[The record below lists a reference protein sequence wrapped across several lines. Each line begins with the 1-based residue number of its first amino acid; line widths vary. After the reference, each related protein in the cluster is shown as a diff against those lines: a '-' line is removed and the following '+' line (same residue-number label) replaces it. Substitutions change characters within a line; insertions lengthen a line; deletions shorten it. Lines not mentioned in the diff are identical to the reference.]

1 MTAIHQVKP
10 LSEKLQAIR
19 GMTDILPQETYRWQF
34 VERKITDIL
43 NKYNYQEIRMPVIEK
58 TELFACAIG
67 EQTDIVAKEMYSFED
82 RNGDSLTLRP
92 EGTASCVRAG
102 LEHGLFHNQT
112 QKLWYMGPMFR
123 HERPQK
129 GRQRQFHQIGVEAFG
144 FNGPDID
151 AELIMLSARLWRELG
166 LKDITLQ
173 LNSLGTTQ
181 SRTRYREFLIDYFS
195 QHENQ
200 LDEDSQRRRHTNPL
214 RILDSK
220 NPEMRG
226 LINAAPVMKDHL
238 DEESR
243 LHFEQLQ
250 HILNEAGVKY
260 EINPHLVRGL
270 DYYGQTVFE
279 WVTDKLGAQ
288 GAICA
293 GGRYNGLIE
302 HFGGKPASAFGFA
315 LGMERLM
322 TLIETNGDAI
332 KQAPLHA
339 YLILS
344 TEDEVTAAGMKL
356 AENLRNQLPQLRLMT
371 HCGGGS
377 FKNQFKRAD
386 KSDALFGLILGSDE
400 VKNQTVGF
408 KSLREKSEQETVSWD
423 DIGDVLAKNIQ

>member
-1 MTAIHQVKP
+1 

-19 GMTDILPQETYRWQF
+19 GMSDILPHETGRWQF
-34 VERKITDIL
+34 VERKITEIL
-43 NKYNYQEIRMPVIEK
+43 NNYGYQEIRMPVLEK
-58 TELFACAIG
+58 TELFARSIG
-67 EQTDIVAKEMYSFED
+67 EQTDIVAKEMYSFDD

-144 FNGPDID
+144 FDGPDID
-151 AELIMLSARLWRELG
+151 AELIILSARLWRALG
-166 LKDITLQ
+166 LKDIRLE
-173 LNSLGTTQ
+173 LNSLGTAQ
-181 SRTRYREFLIDYFS
+181 ARAGYREILINYFS
-195 QHENQ
+195 QHEKQ
-200 LDEDSQRRRHTNPL
+200 LDEDSQRRLHTNPL

-220 NPEMRG
+220 NPDMQE
-226 LINAAPVMKDHL
+226 LIKAAPLMKEHL
-238 DEESR
+238 DEESAV
-243 LHFEQLQ
+243 HFEQLKN
-250 HILNEAGVKY
+250 ILDESGISY
-260 EINPHLVRGL
+260 EINPRLVRGL

-279 WVTDKLGAQ
+279 WDTDQLGAQ
-288 GAICA
+288 GTVCA

-302 HFGGKPASAFGFA
+302 HFGGKPVPAFGFA

-322 TLIETNGDAI
+322 ALIETNGCDIEA
-332 KQAPLHA
+332 QPLHA
-339 YLILS
+339 YFILS
-344 TEDEVTAAGMKL
+344 TEDGVTAAGMKL
-356 AENLRNQLPQLRLMT
+356 AENLRDQLPQLRLMT

-386 KSDALFGLILGSDE
+386 KSGAQFALILGSDE

-408 KSLREKSEQETVSWD
+408 KSLRDKSGQETVSWGN
-423 DIGDVLAKNIQ
+423 IGEKLAKNIQ

>member
-1 MTAIHQVKP
+1 

-19 GMTDILPQETYRWQF
+19 GMSDILPHETGRWQF

-43 NKYNYQEIRMPVIEK
+43 NNYGYQEIRMPVLEK
-58 TELFACAIG
+58 TELFARSIG

-144 FNGPDID
+144 FDGPDID
-151 AELIMLSARLWRELG
+151 AELIMLSARLWREFG

-173 LNSLGTTQ
+173 LNSLGTIQ
-181 SRTRYREFLIDYFS
+181 ARAGYRKILIDYFS
-195 QHENQ
+195 QHEKQ
-200 LDEDSQRRRHTNPL
+200 LDEDSQRRLQTNPL

-220 NPEMRG
+220 NPDMQE
-226 LINAAPVMKDHL
+226 LINAAPVIKDHL
-238 DEESR
+238 DKESAV
-243 LHFEQLQ
+243 HFEQLKS
-250 HILNEAGVKY
+250 ILDEAGIHY
-260 EINPHLVRGL
+260 EINPRLVRGL

-279 WVTDKLGAQ
+279 WVTDQLGAQ
-288 GAICA
+288 GTVCA
-293 GGRYNGLIE
+293 GGRFNGLIE
-302 HFGGKPASAFGFA
+302 HFGGKPVPAFGFA

-322 TLIETNGDAI
+322 ALIETNGSDI
-332 KQAPLHA
+332 ETQPLHA
-339 YLILS
+339 YFILS
-344 TEDEVTAAGMKL
+344 NEDGVTATGMKL
-356 AENLRNQLPQLRLMT
+356 AENLRDQLPQLRLMT

-386 KSDALFGLILGSDE
+386 KSGALFALILGSDE

-408 KSLREKSEQETVSWD
+408 KSLRDKSEQETFSWD
-423 DIGDVLAKNIQ
+423 NIGEILAKNIQ

>member
-1 MTAIHQVKP
+1 M
-10 LSEKLQAIR
+10 SEKLQAIR
-19 GMTDILPQETYRWQF
+19 GMHDILPEESVRWQY
-34 VERKITDIL
+34 VERKIIQVLDR
-43 NKYNYQEIRMPVIEK
+43 YGYQEIRIPVLEK
-58 TELFACAIG
+58 TELFARSIG

-92 EGTASCVRAG
+92 EGTAGCVRAG

-144 FNGPDID
+144 FAGPDID

-166 LKDITLQ
+166 LKDMCLQ
-173 LNSLGTTQ
+173 LNSLGTAQ
-181 SRTRYREFLIDYFS
+181 ARAGYRKILIDYFL
-195 QHENQ
+195 QHEKQ
-200 LDEDSQRRRHTNPL
+200 LDEDSQRRLHTNPL

-220 NPEMRG
+220 NPDMQE
-226 LINAAPVMKDHL
+226 LINSAPVMKDHL
-238 DEESR
+238 DEESSR
-243 LHFEQLQ
+243 HFEQLQ
-250 HILNEAGVKY
+250 QMLNEVGIKY
-260 EINPHLVRGL
+260 EINSRLVRGL

-279 WVTDKLGAQ
+279 WVTDQLGAQ
-288 GAICA
+288 GTVCA

-302 HFGGKPASAFGFA
+302 HFGGKSVPAFGFA

-322 TLIETNGDAI
+322 ALIETNAYDI
-332 KQAPLHA
+332 EIQPLHA

-344 TEDEVTAAGMKL
+344 AEDGVTAAGMKL
-356 AENLRNQLPQLRLMT
+356 AEGLRNELPHLRLIT

-386 KSDALFGLILGSDE
+386 KSGALFGLILGSDE
-400 VKNQTVGF
+400 VKNHTVGF
-408 KSLREKSEQETVSWD
+408 KSLRDKSEQETVSWD
-423 DIGDVLAKNIQ
+423 DIADLLSKNIQ

>member
-1 MTAIHQVKP
+1 

-19 GMTDILPQETYRWQF
+19 GMTDILPQETGRWQF
-34 VERKITDIL
+34 VERKIAEIL
-43 NKYNYQEIRMPVIEK
+43 NNYGYQEIRMPILEK
-58 TELFACAIG
+58 TELFARSIG
-67 EQTDIVAKEMYSFED
+67 EHTDIVAKEMYSFED

-123 HERPQK
+123 RERPQK

-144 FNGPDID
+144 FAGPDID

-166 LKDITLQ
+166 LKDICLQ
-173 LNSLGTTQ
+173 LNSLGTAQ
-181 SRTRYREFLIDYFS
+181 ARAGYREILIDYFL
-195 QHENQ
+195 QHEKQ
-200 LDEDSQRRRHTNPL
+200 LDEDSQRRLHTNPL

-220 NPEMRG
+220 NPDMQE

-238 DEESR
+238 DEQSR
-243 LHFEQLQ
+243 LHFEQLL
-250 HILNEAGVKY
+250 HMLNEAGIRY
-260 EINPHLVRGL
+260 EINPRLVRGL

-279 WVTDKLGAQ
+279 WVSDQLGAQ
-288 GAICA
+288 DTVCA

-302 HFGGKPASAFGFA
+302 RFGGKAVPAFGFA

-322 TLIETNGDAI
+322 ALIETNGCDI
-332 KQAPLHA
+332 ELQPLHA

-344 TEDEVTAAGMKL
+344 AEDGVTAAGMKL
-356 AENLRNQLPQLRLMT
+356 AESLRNQLPQLRLMT

-377 FKNQFKRAD
+377 FKNQFKCAD
-386 KSDALFGLILGSDE
+386 KSGALFVLILGSDE

-408 KSLREKSEQETVSWD
+408 KSLRDKSEQETVSWA
-423 DIGDVLAKNIQ
+423 DIGDILSKNIQ

>member
-1 MTAIHQVKP
+1 MH
-10 LSEKLQAIR
+10 
-19 GMTDILPQETYRWQF
+19 DILPEESGHWQNI
-34 VERKITDIL
+34 EGKITQVL
-43 NKYNYQEIRMPVIEK
+43 NRYGYQEIRLPILEK
-58 TELFACAIG
+58 TELFTRSIG
-67 EQTDIVAKEMYSFED
+67 EQTDIVTKEMYSFED

-144 FNGPDID
+144 FDGPDID

-166 LKDITLQ
+166 LKKITLH
-173 LNSLGTTQ
+173 LNSLGTSQ
-181 SRTRYREFLIDYFS
+181 ARNKYREILIDYFS
-195 QHENQ
+195 QHEGQ
-200 LDEDSQRRRHTNPL
+200 LDEDSQRRLHTNPL

-220 NPEMRG
+220 TPDMQG

-238 DEESR
+238 DAESEV
-243 LHFEQLQ
+243 HFDQLQ
-250 HILNEAGVKY
+250 HMLGETGIEY
-260 EINPHLVRGL
+260 EINARLVRGL

-279 WVTDKLGAQ
+279 WVTDQLGAQ
-288 GAICA
+288 GTICA

-302 HFGGKPASAFGFA
+302 RFGGKPVPAFGFA

-322 TLIETNGDAI
+322 ALIEANGCDI
-332 KQAPLHA
+332 ERQPLHA

-344 TEDEVTAAGMKL
+344 AEDEVIAAGMKL
-356 AENLRNQLPQLRLMT
+356 AELLRDQLPQLRLMT

-377 FKNQFKRAD
+377 FKSQFKRAD
-386 KSDALFGLILGSDE
+386 KSGALIGLILGSKE
-400 VKNQTVGF
+400 VENQTVGF
-408 KSLREKSEQETVSWD
+408 KSLRDKSEQETVPW
-423 DIGDVLAKNIQ
+423 GNICEILSINI

>member
-1 MTAIHQVKP
+1 M
-10 LSEKLQAIR
+10 SEKFQAIR
-19 GMTDILPQETYRWQF
+19 GMLDILPHETGRWQY
-34 VERKITDIL
+34 VEKKISEIL
-43 NKYNYQEIRMPVIEK
+43 NNYGYQEIRMPVLEK
-58 TELFACAIG
+58 TELFARSIG
-67 EQTDIVAKEMYSFED
+67 EQTDIVTKEMYSFED

-144 FNGPDID
+144 LHGPDID
-151 AELIMLSARLWRELG
+151 AELIILSARLWRELG
-166 LKDITLQ
+166 IKDICLQ
-173 LNSLGTTQ
+173 LNSLGTAQ
-181 SRTRYREFLIDYFS
+181 ARSGYREILIDYFL
-195 QHENQ
+195 QHKKQ
-200 LDEDSQRRRHTNPL
+200 LDEDSQRRLHTNPL

-220 NPEMRG
+220 NPDMQE
-226 LINAAPVMKDHL
+226 LINAAPAMNDHL

-243 LHFEQLQ
+243 VHFEQLQ
-250 HILNEAGVKY
+250 HILDEAGIKY
-260 EINPHLVRGL
+260 EINPRLVRGL

-279 WVTDKLGAQ
+279 WVTNQLGAQ
-288 GAICA
+288 GTVCA

-302 HFGGKPASAFGFA
+302 HFGGKPVPAFGFA

-322 TLIETNGDAI
+322 TLIDTNGCDIEA
-332 KQAPLHA
+332 QSLHA
-339 YLILS
+339 YFILS
-344 TEDEVTAAGMKL
+344 TEAGVTAAGMKL

-386 KSDALFGLILGSDE
+386 KSGAQFALILGSDE
-400 VKNQTVGF
+400 LKNQTVGF
-408 KSLREKSEQETVSWD
+408 KSLRDKSGQETVSWD
-423 DIGDVLAKNIQ
+423 NIGEKLAKNIQ